1 MSQQNKVLI
10 GVPTEEYARRSDFYD
25 YFNLLQKPNNSMVL
39 FCHERSPAKSRN
51 ILIEQ
56 AEQHDCTHVL
66 FIDDDMAYPPDS
78 LMKLLENADKDLVS
92 GLYFSR
98 TFPHQP
104 LAFDVADENGAALH
118 MYMEEDTP
126 RIVPIV
132 AAGFGF
138 LLARIESLHK
148 MEKPYVRLGEL
159 DPQEWCDD
167 IGFFNRARKAGL
179 QAYCDTEVR
188 VGHIGTMI
196 IWPNKFDGRWYSGY
210 DTTGIG
216 ITGNNGRQMV
226 NAPQANIDIVYQ
238 EQKSGS

>member
-1 MSQQNKVLI
+1 VDTKVLI

-25 YFNLLQKPNNSMVL
+25 YFNLMHKPAGSVVL

-56 AEQHDCTHVL
+56 AEKCNCTHVL
-66 FIDDDMAYPPDS
+66 FIDDDMAYPADG
-78 LMKLLENADKDLVS
+78 LTKLLENADKDIVS

-98 TFPHQP
+98 AFPHQP
-104 LAFDVADENGAALH
+104 LIFDVADENGACLH
-118 MYMEEDTP
+118 MYLEEDTP

-138 LLARIESLHK
+138 LLVNLESIRR

-179 QAYCDTEVR
+179 QAYCDTEIR

-196 IWPNKFDGRWYSGY
+196 IWPNKLDGKWYSGY

-216 ITGNNGRQMV
+216 ISGQNGRLMV

-238 EQKSGS
+238 EQKSVS

>member
-1 MSQQNKVLI
+1 METKVLI
-10 GVPTEEYARRSDFYD
+10 GVPTEEYSRRADFYD
-25 YFNLLQKPNNSMVL
+25 YFNLMHKPPGSVVL

-56 AEQHDCTHVL
+56 AEKTRCTHVL
-66 FIDDDMAYPPDS
+66 FIDDDMAYPADG
-78 LMKLLENADKDLVS
+78 LEILLENADKDIVS

-104 LAFDVADENGAALH
+104 MIFDIADENGSCLH
-118 MYMEEDTP
+118 VYMEDDTP
-126 RIVPIV
+126 RLVPIV

-138 LLARIESLHK
+138 LLVNLESLRR

-159 DPQEWCDD
+159 DCQEWCDD

-179 QAYCDTEVR
+179 KAYCDTEVR

-196 IWPNKFDGRWYSGY
+196 IWPNKLDGKWYSGY

-216 ITGNNGRQMV
+216 IAGSNGRLMV
-226 NAPQANIDIVYQ
+226 NAPQSTPELIYK
-238 EQKSGS
+238 EQ